1 MDTAFKKIEKYLLEC
16 GEFTIQEYNEICHLY
31 GYTNVA
37 NYFNSVCDNIGKDEL
52 DSFLEK
58 FHVFF
63 EEEVKIIDKNTKKYL
78 VNGRLPGTL
87 QLYINDIFA
96 TKIFSVSEEKEAFNN
111 LNTYRSKLK
120 IMDIIDSLEFRI
132 DYATLFMSI
141 KDERQV
147 KSLINLYKASYKD
160 DSKYEKTLS
169 VNDGKIVNKYLKLY
183 QDKGDVLSH
192 QELVTNFPNVDFK
205 KYTILSNEKFDI
217 QIDNLI
223 KFLNIV
229 KKIEYSNLRLV
240 ISIAKKSNTRELEM
254 VDLVQEGN
262 IGLRKAVLK
271 FDVSKPYKFSTYAT
285 WWIMQAMGRATMDQ
299 GSVIRKPVHMVEKYK
314 KYKKTIDTLMVSFG
328 RTPTVEEIS
337 NASNIPLNEC
347 LELEKI
353 YVEPSSL
360 DELYYDDSDAS
371 FMEFVPDDKNPSIE
385 EEYEKK
391 ELVDIIEKVLATLAE
406 REANILRL
414 RFGLGDS
421 QKMTLEEVGL
431 KYGVTRERIRQI
443 QNQALKKIKKS
454 SNIKY
459 FNEYVLKKN

>member
-1 MDTAFKKIEKYLLEC
+1 
-16 GEFTIQEYNEICHLY
+16 
-31 GYTNVA
+31 
-37 NYFNSVCDNIGKDEL
+37 
-52 DSFLEK
+52 
-58 FHVFF
+58 
-63 EEEVKIIDKNTKKYL
+63 
-78 VNGRLPGTL
+78 
-87 QLYINDIFA
+87 
-96 TKIFSVSEEKEAFNN
+96 
-111 LNTYRSKLK
+111 
-120 IMDIIDSLEFRI
+120 
-132 DYATLFMSI
+132 
-141 KDERQV
+141 
-147 KSLINLYKASYKD
+147 
-160 DSKYEKTLS
+160 
-169 VNDGKIVNKYLKLY
+169 
-183 QDKGDVLSH
+183 
-192 QELVTNFPNVDFK
+192 
-205 KYTILSNEKFDI
+205 
-217 QIDNLI
+217 
-223 KFLNIV
+223 
-229 KKIEYSNLRLV
+229 
-240 ISIAKKSNTRELEM
+240 
-254 VDLVQEGN
+254 
-262 IGLRKAVLK
+262 
-271 FDVSKPYKFSTYAT
+271 
-285 WWIMQAMGRATMDQ
+285 MDQ